1 MILPLS
7 GRNIESKTI
16 RSLEAKRKEDWNVQL
31 RYECHTS
38 YKM

>member
-1 MILPLS
+1 MS

-16 RSLEAKRKEDWNVQL
+16 RSLEAERKEDWSVQL